1 MNSLQQTQKKCI
13 FAKKLQPMV
22 TIKHIILTSL
32 LLFTCGGMPTFATTI
47 ADENAITENLQITI
61 NVNGSNVRISNASGK
76 ILEIYNITGVKI
88 ASYKIDSSDK
98 TISLGHL
105 SKSCYILKIGNIV
118 RKISIL

>member
-1 MNSLQQTQKKCI
+1 MNSLLQTQKKCI

-32 LLFTCGGMPTFATTI
+32 LLFTCGGMSTFATTI
-47 ADENAITENLQITI
+47 ADENSITENQQITI
-61 NVNGSNVRISNASGK
+61 NVNGSSIRISNASGR

-98 TISLGHL
+98 TISLSHL
-105 SKSCYILKIGNIV
+105 SKSCYILKVGNIV

>member
-1 MNSLQQTQKKCI
+1 
-13 FAKKLQPMV
+13 MV

-32 LLFTCGGMPTFATTI
+32 LLFTCGGISTFATTI

-61 NVNGSNVRISNASGK
+61 NVNGSNIRISNASGK

>member
-32 LLFTCGGMPTFATTI
+32 LLFTCGGMSTFATTI

-61 NVNGSNVRISNASGK
+61 NVNGSNASGK

>member
-1 MNSLQQTQKKCI
+1 MNSLLQTQKKCI

-32 LLFTCGGMPTFATTI
+32 LLFTCEGMSTFATTI
-47 ADENAITENLQITI
+47 ADENSITENQQITI
-61 NVNGSNVRISNASGK
+61 NVNGSSIRISNASGR

-88 ASYKIDSSDK
+88 ASYKIDTSDK
-98 TISLGHL
+98 TISLSHL
-105 SKSCYILKIGNIV
+105 SKSCYILKVGNIV